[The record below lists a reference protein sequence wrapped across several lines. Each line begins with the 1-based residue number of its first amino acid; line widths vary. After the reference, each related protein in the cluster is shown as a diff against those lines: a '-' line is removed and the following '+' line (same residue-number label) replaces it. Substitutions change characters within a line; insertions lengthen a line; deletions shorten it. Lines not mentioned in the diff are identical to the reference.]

1 MTSAAASP
9 SPAHAFPAKR
19 RTRACENL
27 IGDDFIEPP
36 QLFPEIRLTSLRKA
50 RRGRYASRCDG
61 VNERKSAWRPN
72 VKIFSNPRFLVIYSG
87 VVTAAFAITLLCGF
101 AALRSQTFDVLTV
114 HRINFVEPDGTPRLI
129 ISDRESFPG
138 AYMRGKE
145 YPRPDRREAAGMIFM
160 NDEGSEM
167 GGLIFGGLK
176 MKDGT
181 IQNHGH
187 LSFDQYEQDQIFAV
201 DSGREDQDKFSAIRI
216 GERGDYPIQQ
226 AYDESLRIDKL
237 PQDQQDAEWKK
248 FFSTHTGDA
257 NRIYLG
263 RSPDKSASLRIKDS
277 AGHDRLVLR
286 VNADG
291 AAVVQFLDADGKV
304 VNEITATK

>member
-1 MTSAAASP
+1 MKT
-9 SPAHAFPAKR
+9 
-19 RTRACENL
+19 
-27 IGDDFIEPP
+27 
-36 QLFPEIRLTSLRKA
+36 LF
-50 RRGRYASRCDG
+50 D
-61 VNERKSAWRPN
+61 
-72 VKIFSNPRFLVIYSG
+72 PRFLVIYSA
-87 VVTAAFAITLLCGF
+87 VVTIAFAVTLLCGF
-101 AALRSQTFDVLTV
+101 GTARNTNFDVLTV
-114 HRINFVEPDGTPRLI
+114 HRIDFVEPDGTPRLV
-129 ISDRESFPG
+129 ISNRESFPG
-138 AYMRGKE
+138 AYMRKKE
-145 YPRPDRREAAGMIFM
+145 YPRPDRRDAAGMIFI

-176 MKDGT
+176 QKDGT

-187 LSFDQYEQDQIFAV
+187 LSFDQYEQDQIFAI
-201 DSGREDQDKFSAIRI
+201 DSGREDRDKFSAIRI
-216 GERGDYPIQQ
+216 GERGDYPIQE
-226 AYDESLRIDKL
+226 AYDASLRIDKM
-237 PQDQQDAEWKK
+237 PKEQQDAEWKK
-248 FFSTHTGDA
+248 FYATHTGDA